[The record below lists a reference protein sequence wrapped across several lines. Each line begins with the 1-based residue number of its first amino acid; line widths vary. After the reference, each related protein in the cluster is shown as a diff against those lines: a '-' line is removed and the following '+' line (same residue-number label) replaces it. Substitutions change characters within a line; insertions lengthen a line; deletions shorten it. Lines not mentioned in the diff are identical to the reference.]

1 MAMRTLRFG
10 FVTLVAALLA
20 CSSNKSQGPNTGA
33 GGLINGGEGANASS
47 GSAGAP
53 STTTASSSS
62 GSTNTTS
69 SATGGA
75 GGGAPE
81 CLDIEVGEPNESE
94 SQAFQLKKSAITEC
108 DDQGGSIKGV
118 IGPDDTD
125 WFVYEGDDS
134 IGFCIVD
141 PERTLSPADQG
152 LRVCVYPECFAGKTS
167 FKCPGST
174 TPSTS
179 PAQRAGCCHTGGFKI
194 TTLNCPGLDE
204 HAHMYIRVDHP
215 NANASTCVSYE
226 LGYHF

>member
-69 SATGGA
+69 SATGG